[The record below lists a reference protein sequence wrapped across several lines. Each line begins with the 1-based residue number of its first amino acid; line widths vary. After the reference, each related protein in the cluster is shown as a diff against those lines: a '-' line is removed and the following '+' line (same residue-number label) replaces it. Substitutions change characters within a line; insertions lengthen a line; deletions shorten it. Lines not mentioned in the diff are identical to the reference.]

1 MTQEEMQKRILELEA
16 QFAALNSYNTIPLD
30 VGEAMKARIVG
41 QNNFAVGQSTGG
53 APATIT
59 VVERDGANPPVNYTV
74 AAPFAKQLII
84 RLGEQTY
91 TVPAN

>member
-1 MTQEEMQKRILELEA
+1 MTQEEMQKRILDLEA
-16 QFAALNSYNTIPLD
+16 RLDALNNYSSIPLD

-59 VVERDGANPPVNYTV
+59 VIDRDSPNPSVNYV
-74 AAPFAKQLII
+74 VCAPFTKQLII